1 MKGFG
6 KDLMTSVILID
17 LQKTFDAI
25 DHDALLEKFR
35 DIGFSNHATGWFKSH
50 LSNGLFRVN
59 SENFDS
65 DLSNIT
71 CGVRQGSILG
81 PSCLS
86 DV

>member
-6 KDLMTSVILID
+6 KDLMTGVILID

-35 DIGFSNHATGWFKSH
+35 DIGFSNHAIGWFKSH

-59 SENFDS
+59 SENFDQ
-65 DLSNIT
+65 
-71 CGVRQGSILG
+71 VFPILHAGYDKG
-81 PSCLS
+81 PF
-86 DV
+86 